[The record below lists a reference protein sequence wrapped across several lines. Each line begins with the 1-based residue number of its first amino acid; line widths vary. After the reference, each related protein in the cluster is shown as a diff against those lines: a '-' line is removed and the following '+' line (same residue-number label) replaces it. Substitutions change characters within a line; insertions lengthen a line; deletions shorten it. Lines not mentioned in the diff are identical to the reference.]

1 MTTLEHSGV
10 KGMKWGK
17 RKSYDKVGYMPG
29 KIEKNRMKRLVEKRK
44 NQDEIRRIKNDKSKT
59 ALVNELRRRNDEI
72 SNINNQADVRIPK
85 SKRNVRRV
93 KRGASLAGSA
103 AAAYLTT
110 PKGQEKLVNAARRV
124 KALYDFGNVNVRRV
138 RR

>member
-1 MTTLEHSGV
+1 MTTLEHYGI

-44 NQDEIRRIKNDKSKT
+44 NQDDIRRIKNDKSKT
-59 ALVNELRRRNDEI
+59 SLVNELRRRNDEI
-72 SNINNQADVRIPK
+72 SNINNRADSRLPK

-93 KRGASLAGSA
+93 KSGASLAGSA
-103 AAAYLTT
+103 AASYLTT
-110 PKGQEKLVNAARRV
+110 PKGQEKLVHAARRV
-124 KALYDFGNVNVRRV
+124 KDLYDFGNVNVRRV

>member
-1 MTTLEHSGV
+1 MTTLEHYGI

-17 RKSYDKVGYMPG
+17 RKSYDSVGYMPG
-29 KIEKNRMKRLVEKRK
+29 KIEKNRMKRLAEKRK
-44 NQDEIRRIKNDKSKT
+44 NQDAIRRIKNDKSKT
-59 ALVNELRRRNDEI
+59 SQVNELRKRNDEI
-72 SNINNQADVRIPK
+72 SNFNNRADVRLPK

-93 KRGASLAGSA
+93 KRVAGLAGTA

-110 PKGQEKLVNAARRV
+110 PQGQKKMVNAARRV
-124 KALYDFGNVNVRRV
+124 KDLYDFRNVNVRR

>member
-1 MTTLEHSGV
+1 MTTLEHYGI

-44 NQDEIRRIKNDKSKT
+44 NQDVIRIIKNDKSKT

-72 SNINNQADVRIPK
+72 SNINNQADVRLPK
-85 SKRNVRRV
+85 SKRNVGRV
-93 KRGASLAGSA
+93 KSGASLAGSA

-124 KALYDFGNVNVRRV
+124 KDLYDFGNVNVRRV

>member
-1 MTTLEHSGV
+1 MTTLEHYGI

-44 NQDEIRRIKNDKSKT
+44 NQDDIRRIKNDKSKT
-59 ALVNELRRRNDEI
+59 SLVNELRRRNDEI
-72 SNINNQADVRIPK
+72 SNINNRADSRLPK

-93 KRGASLAGSA
+93 KSGASLAGSA

-124 KALYDFGNVNVRRV
+124 KDLYDFGNVNVRRV

>member
-1 MTTLEHSGV
+1 MTTLEHQGV

-29 KIEKNRMKRLVEKRK
+29 KIEKNRMKRLAEKRK
-44 NQDEIRRIKNDKSKT
+44 NQDDIRRIKNDKSKT
-59 ALVNELRRRNDEI
+59 SRVNELRKRNDEI
-72 SNINNQADVRIPK
+72 SNVNNQADVRIPK

-93 KRGASLAGSA
+93 KSVAGLAGTA

-110 PKGQEKLVNAARRV
+110 PQGQEKLVNAARRV
-124 KALYDFGNVNVRRV
+124 KDLYDFRNPNVRR
-138 RR
+138 R